1 MELRSGVLLVTVDRD
16 GGVDLE
22 ALTDANRAVSAV
34 LDELDPIPG
43 RYTLE
48 VSSPGVERTLRTPAH
63 FVKAIGETVT
73 VKTRPQVP
81 GERRRRGVLVAAD
94 DDGLT
99 LDVDGGPDG
108 GSACPTRTSTRRAR
122 CSSGGRSGGPRT
134 ARPRPHRS
142 GGPPA
147 DDDGEEE
154 EAGRDPMSKPNFEF
168 LDALGQIA
176 RDKGISVETLLDA
189 LANALVAAYKR
200 RPDAAEEAVVT
211 IDPESGEIRVY
222 GQELDEDGN
231 VIREWD
237 DTPDDFGRIAA
248 QTAKQVILQRIRE
261 VERDLKYEEYA
272 GREGDIVT
280 GIVQQ
285 TDNRYTLLDLG
296 KVEAL
301 LPQAEQVSY
310 ERYEHGARLKA
321 YIVEVR
327 KTTKGPQI
335 VVSRSHPGL
344 IKRLFELEVP
354 EISSGAVEIKAAAR
368 EPGHRTKI
376 AVWSNDPNV
385 DPVGACVGAR
395 GSRVRMVTNE
405 LRGERV
411 DVVPVLR
418 RSGGADPVRA
428 GPGPGARGAARRRHR
443 DGHGDRE
450 RLPALVGH
458 RQGGPERPAGR
469 PADRLA
475 DRHQERDPAGRGG
488 VGLRRRGVGRGRV
501 DPERGRRDG
510 VAAGRGR
517 HRGVGHRMVPGRR
530 GGRGRARAQG
540 ARAPRAPRMPRP
552 PRPSAP
558 RGRRRP

>member
-1 MELRSGVLLVTVDRD
+1 
-16 GGVDLE
+16 
-22 ALTDANRAVSAV
+22 
-34 LDELDPIPG
+34 
-43 RYTLE
+43 
-48 VSSPGVERTLRTPAH
+48 
-63 FVKAIGETVT
+63 
-73 VKTRPQVP
+73 
-81 GERRRRGVLVAAD
+81 
-94 DDGLT
+94 
-99 LDVDGGPDG
+99 
-108 GSACPTRTSTRRAR
+108 
-122 CSSGGRSGGPRT
+122 
-134 ARPRPHRS
+134 
-142 GGPPA
+142 
-147 DDDGEEE
+147 
-154 EAGRDPMSKPNFEF
+154 MSKTNFEF

-211 IDPESGEIRVY
+211 IDPDSGEIRVY

-237 DTPDDFGRIAA
+237 DTPNDFGRIAA

-376 AVWSNDPNV
+376 AVWSTRSVPAWALGA
-385 DPVGACVGAR
+385 PVCAWSPTSCAVSVSTWCPTR
-395 GSRVRMVTNE
+395 TT
-405 LRGERV
+405 
-411 DVVPVLR
+411 
-418 RSGGADPVRA
+418 RSSSSSP
-428 GPGPGARGAARRRHR
+428 PW
-443 DGHGDRE
+443 
-450 RLPALVGH
+450 
-458 RQGGPERPAGR
+458 
-469 PADRLA
+469 
-475 DRHQERDPAGRGG
+475 
-488 VGLRRRGVGRGRV
+488 
-501 DPERGRRDG
+501 
-510 VAAGRGR
+510 
-517 HRGVGHRMVPGRR
+517 
-530 GGRGRARAQG
+530 
-540 ARAPRAPRMPRP
+540 PRP
-552 PRPSAP
+552 GCVRCVSTMTPAPPRSS
-558 RGRRRP
+558 